1 MVSKGYKKLMI
12 LENLKQYVFLVMKLE
27 IILLICI
34 WQMMNK
40 TIWQSTVKN
49 LNLKQNHK
57 IIIIKKKVK
66 ENIINSAVAPL
77 KGRKIVF
84 KAFESIFISKV

>member
-57 IIIIKKKVK
+57 IIII
-66 ENIINSAVAPL
+66 
-77 KGRKIVF
+77 
-84 KAFESIFISKV
+84 